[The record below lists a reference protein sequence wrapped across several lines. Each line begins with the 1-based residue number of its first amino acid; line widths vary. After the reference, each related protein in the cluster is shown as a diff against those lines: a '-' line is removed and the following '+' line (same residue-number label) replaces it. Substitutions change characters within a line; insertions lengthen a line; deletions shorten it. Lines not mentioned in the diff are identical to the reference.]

1 MEEQEMNE
9 ALRKKLLGAGVDLDS
24 ALERFMGNEGLYLR
38 FAGRFLEDRNY
49 EELLKAMEKGDTKAA
64 FAAAHTLKGV
74 SGNLSFNCLYGRVAA
89 VVEPLRCGDLEA
101 ARKLLP
107 ELSGAFE
114 EIRAVLE
121 ELKI

>member
-1 MEEQEMNE
+1 MNE
-9 ALRKKLLGAGVDLDS
+9 ALRKKLLGAGVDPDS
-24 ALERFMGNEGLYLR
+24 ALERFMGNESLYLR

-74 SGNLSFNCLYGRVAA
+74 SGNLSFNRLYGRVAA

>member
-1 MEEQEMNE
+1 MTEEMKRELEQ
-9 ALRKKLLGAGVDLDS
+9 AGIRTEQ

>member
-1 MEEQEMNE
+1 MPK
-9 ALRKKLLGAGVDLDS
+9 AS
-24 ALERFMGNEGLYLR
+24 ASAWFFPYTERR
-38 FAGRFLEDRNY
+38 R
-49 EELLKAMEKGDTKAA
+49 AA

-74 SGNLSFNCLYGRVAA
+74 SGNLSFNRLYGRVAA

>member
-1 MEEQEMNE
+1 MNE
-9 ALRKKLLGAGVDLDS
+9 ALRKKLLGAGVDPDS

-74 SGNLSFNCLYGRVAA
+74 SGNLSFTACMAGWRLWWSRCAVEIWRLPGSCCLSFR
-89 VVEPLRCGDLEA
+89 EPLKRYGLCW
-101 ARKLLP
+101 R
-107 ELSGAFE
+107 S
-114 EIRAVLE
+114 
-121 ELKI
+121 